1 MSSIPQRALRWPVLA
16 LAGLLCLA
24 TLAPTA
30 ALANAD
36 LDIGGTA
43 VISYANGDN
52 VLLRKAPSF
61 DGAVLA
67 EIPEGT
73 VVDVLD
79 GPIYDADGNPWFAIA
94 IDGPDG
100 APLNGFAVGY
110 YLARHDAPTDATP
123 KTPATSDATA
133 ETEATDD
140 GSTPSDLEAAVALG
154 VGGQRA
160 EGAAVGT
167 AAVTGT
173 NGDGVRCRASAGYE
187 GAVIAVLAEGTP
199 LTLTGALVGEWQPVN
214 CGGQGGFVHSDFV
227 SYGDSTDNSGTGT
240 DNGTDTGGAVSGYAT
255 VVGTNAGGLRCRSAA
270 DYGASVIT
278 VLSEG
283 SQVALRGAQQGEW
296 QPVVC
301 AGSNG
306 FVYGSYLSPSG
317 GGSNEGGTD
326 GGSGDTGTVS
336 GSAVVSGTNGTGVR
350 CRSAASYDAS
360 VITVL
365 AEGTQVS
372 LRGAVQG
379 EWQPVVCA
387 GSNGFVYASFLSSGG
402 GFTDDGGT
410 DGDTD
415 GGTDTGGAVSGYA
428 TVAGTG
434 GGGLRCRSAADYG
447 ASVIVVLAEGSQ
459 VALRGAQ
466 QGEWQPVV
474 CAGSNGF
481 VYASYLSTGGGSD
494 TTPESDRSDGG
505 NSGGLWVGAHAV
517 TTSSLNLRYDASMS
531 AGVAAIAPAGTVV
544 EITGGLTN
552 GFYGVNWDGLSG
564 YMYGDYLSY
573 TDAALSER
581 GGSGNEGVAGPG
593 AGTGSGTGNTM
604 ASFALQ
610 YVGYPYVWATAG
622 PASFD
627 CSGFTYWVALNVLGI

>member
-24 TLAPTA
+24 TLAPSA

-79 GPIYDADGNPWFAIA
+79 GPISDADGNPWFAIA

-110 YLARHDAPTDATP
+110 YLARPDAPTDATP
-123 KTPATSDATA
+123 ETPATSDATA
-133 ETEATDD
+133 EAEATDD

-255 VVGTNAGGLRCRSAA
+255 VVGTNGGGLRCRSAA

-306 FVYGSYLSPSG
+306 FVY
-317 GGSNEGGTD
+317 
-326 GGSGDTGTVS
+326 
-336 GSAVVSGTNGTGVR
+336 
-350 CRSAASYDAS
+350 
-360 VITVL
+360 
-365 AEGTQVS
+365 
-372 LRGAVQG
+372 
-379 EWQPVVCA
+379 
-387 GSNGFVYASFLSSGG
+387 
-402 GFTDDGGT
+402 
-410 DGDTD
+410 
-415 GGTDTGGAVSGYA
+415 
-428 TVAGTG
+428 
-434 GGGLRCRSAADYG
+434 
-447 ASVIVVLAEGSQ
+447 
-459 VALRGAQ
+459 
-466 QGEWQPVV
+466 
-474 CAGSNGF
+474 
-481 VYASYLSTGGGSD
+481 ASYLSTSGGSD
-494 TTPESDRSDGG
+494 TTPEPDLSDGG
-505 NSGGLWVGAHAV
+505 SSGGLWVGARAV
-517 TTSSLNLRYDASMS
+517 TSSSLNLRYDASMS

-564 YMYGDYLSY
+564 YM
-573 TDAALSER
+573 
-581 GGSGNEGVAGPG
+581 
-593 AGTGSGTGNTM
+593 
-604 ASFALQ
+604 
-610 YVGYPYVWATAG
+610 
-622 PASFD
+622 
-627 CSGFTYWVALNVLGI
+627 

>member
-79 GPIYDADGNPWFAIA
+79 GPISDADGNPWFAIA

-123 KTPATSDATA
+123 ETPATSDATA
-133 ETEATDD
+133 EAEATDD

-167 AAVTGT
+167 AVVTGT

-187 GAVIAVLAEGTP
+187 GAVIAVLAEGTL

-255 VVGTNAGGLRCRSAA
+255 VVGTN
-270 DYGASVIT
+270 
-278 VLSEG
+278 
-283 SQVALRGAQQGEW
+283 
-296 QPVVC
+296 
-301 AGSNG
+301 
-306 FVYGSYLSPSG
+306 
-317 GGSNEGGTD
+317 
-326 GGSGDTGTVS
+326 
-336 GSAVVSGTNGTGVR
+336 
-350 CRSAASYDAS
+350 
-360 VITVL
+360 
-365 AEGTQVS
+365 
-372 LRGAVQG
+372 
-379 EWQPVVCA
+379 
-387 GSNGFVYASFLSSGG
+387 
-402 GFTDDGGT
+402 
-410 DGDTD
+410 
-415 GGTDTGGAVSGYA
+415 
-428 TVAGTG
+428 

-494 TTPESDRSDGG
+494 TTPEPDLSDGG

-544 EITGGLTN
+544 EITGGPTN

-627 CSGFTYWVALNVLGI
+627 CSGFTYWVALNVLGIDIGRGLFTQVVAGTPVAYSDLQPGDLVFFQNTYTWGLSHSGIYIGNNQFVHAENETTGVKISDITSQYYSSRWYGAVRLA